1 VIETDVKEF
10 KIEVESELRKDKH
23 FREGI
28 DTLKEDLIKKGKKK
42 YFPVMT

>member
-10 KIEVESELRKDKH
+10 KIEVDSELPKYKH

-28 DTLKEDLIKKGKKK
+28 GTLKEDQIKKGKKK